1 MTPPREGPVHDDGS
15 RATQQTRPT
24 GTLTRNQEDTMA
36 TENGTSTALPT
47 LPTIDDLLGP
57 SASRFFGSGYRGTD
71 PRLRSVAVRHDG
83 AASRL
88 DARGSI
94 SVAERWSTKGDVDQL
109 PHLSTTDVLVLGVQ
123 AAEILLAA
131 TFSPAFLVDV
141 VLRRVVVV
149 AGKDPVEG
157 AHQDF
162 AVSARLD
169 DACRDR
175 DVTVHAFVGTMT
187 VEVTVHRPLAVAGRV
202 DLTVASPDELLGAA
216 PRRVHGSGYA
226 GRSVDVRD
234 VATVG
239 HDEAHAQLVA
249 ATLPGTADQD
259 LGIGATARPS
269 LSFVEAFVATLQLA
283 QVLLYELDHVP
294 RAESSTLWMRRTVV
308 ESDGTALWLDTTH
321 PIEVA
326 LVRPRLVVLRG
337 ETWRCTEARA
347 VVGHGTSVRCD
358 VAHRIPSP
366 PR

>member
-1 MTPPREGPVHDDGS
+1 
-15 RATQQTRPT
+15 
-24 GTLTRNQEDTMA
+24 MA
-36 TENGTSTALPT
+36 PENGTSTALPA
-47 LPTIDDLLGP
+47 LPAIDDLLGP

-71 PRLRSVAVRHDG
+71 PRLRSVVVRHDG

-88 DARGSI
+88 EARGSI
-94 SVAERWSTKGDVDQL
+94 SVVERWSTKGDVDQL
-109 PHLSTTDVLVLGVQ
+109 PHLSTTDVLVLAVQ

-149 AGKDPVEG
+149 AGKEPVEG

-175 DVTVHAFVGTMT
+175 DVSVHAFVGTMT

-202 DLTVASPDELLGAA
+202 DLTVASPDELLGDTA
-216 PRRVHGSGYA
+216 RRVHGAGYA
-226 GRSVDVRD
+226 SRSVDVRE

-239 HDEAHAQLVA
+239 HDEAHARLVA
-249 ATLPGTADQD
+249 TTLPGAVGQD

-294 RAESSTLWMRRTVV
+294 RADSSTLWMRRTVV
-308 ESDGTALWLDTTH
+308 ESDGAALWLDATH
-321 PIEVA
+321 PIDVT
-326 LVRPRLVVLRG
+326 LVQPRLVVLRG
-337 ETWRCTEARA
+337 ETWRCAQVRA
-347 VVGHGTSVRCD
+347 VVGSSTTVHCD

-366 PR
+366 TPVSDPPTTAPPTEERELS